1 MDEKLLESL
10 RGEFKSIV
18 DEALSEG
25 IKDIA
30 GKEVGAQVS
39 AIVKKMRLD
48 QAVFGKD
55 VSGLDDETKI
65 AFVKDIKA
73 ITRGEK
79 AALLENDDSTGGYLV
94 PAEVHAGIMRIAA
107 SVGLVARD
115 AMHFTMTSDTLDVPR
130 YTGSDLQGEYIG
142 EDEEGSET
150 SVTFGDAKL
159 RAQTWITIFRVGNTL
174 IADANVN
181 VADWLLGLVAEGLAS
196 RMDKEGFIGGTFTG
210 SPFVGI
216 LGSSDVTAYTMPTGA
231 STDAF
236 SDFSADHASDVI
248 GNVEESILSGCAF
261 YFHRTVWAKIR
272 QQKTANGMYTVGQNN
287 SMIAANFK
295 KEGIMPAGVMWDF
308 PVYTTD
314 ALPAN
319 SASAASTKFG
329 VFGNLKKGL
338 FVGDRQNLEIARNE
352 GTTVGGKN
360 VFAANQ
366 VAIRALHRHA
376 ITIGLPAALVT
387 ISSGA
392 TS

>member
-1 MDEKLLESL
+1 MNEEVLSQLK
-10 RGEFKSIV
+10 GEFKSIV
-18 DEALSEG
+18 DEALAEG

-30 GKEVGAQVS
+30 GKEVSDQVS

-48 QAVFGKD
+48 QAMFGRD
-55 VSGLDDETKI
+55 ASGLDDETKI
-65 AFVKDIKA
+65 QFVKDVRSIV
-73 ITRGEK
+73 RNEK
-79 AALLENDDSTGGYLV
+79 TALLSNNDSTGGYLV
-94 PAEVHAGIMRIAA
+94 PSEVHAGIMRIAA
-107 SVGLVARD
+107 SVGLISRD
-115 AMHFTMTSDTLDVPR
+115 AMHFTMTSDTLDIPR
-130 YTGSDLQGEYIG
+130 YTGADLQGEYIG

-150 SVTFGDAKL
+150 GVAFGDAKL

-216 LGSSDVTAYTMPTGA
+216 LGSSDVTAYSMPTGA

-236 SDFSADHASDVI
+236 DDFTADHASDVI
-248 GNVEESILSGCAF
+248 GNVKESILSGCAF

-272 QQKTANGMYTVGQNN
+272 QQKTSNGMYTVGQNN

-295 KEGIMPAGVMWDF
+295 KEGIMPAGVLWDF

-314 ALPAN
+314 ALPAF

-338 FVGDRQNLEIARNE
+338 YVGDRQNLEIARNE
-352 GTTVGGKN
+352 GTTIGGKN

-387 ISSGA
+387 IATGA